1 MESGPPF
8 ELTIQSTVFPKETVR
23 SSVLIL
29 SSSTPS
35 TEAGGA
41 SNTKPAIQRASDK
54 TSVLLCG
61 GEVVGCI
68 VWWEGFYPISGDNY
82 TVYCLP

>member
-1 MESGPPF
+1 MESGPPS

-23 SSVLIL
+23 SSALLVHFYT
-29 SSSTPS
+29 SCG
-35 TEAGGA
+35 AGGA
-41 SNTKPAIQRASDK
+41 RKANPCCDQ
-54 TSVLLCG
+54 SVLLCG

-68 VWWEGFYPISGDNY
+68 VWWEGFDPISGDNY